1 MENYELLIAHWCS
14 RNDHMICLE
23 SRAPHLVSPCRVNK
37 SNQIIIHVN
46 KINARA
52 LLFQFLNLAI
62 LRLGKWTNHE
72 LRSGS
77 RAITWSSSMCPVAVA
92 VATRRQQSADLPSTS
107 TGTASTFT
115 GTSRTSHSPSTRLAL
130 VPHLG
135 PIRASL
141 RKPTINCANMFS
153 FICLCVCECV
163 LHAHITATTPTS
175 GRLPQSGPFPVLAAL
190 SCTWRNKQNLSS
202 CIKNTWELYAIICIT
217 LD

>member
-1 MENYELLIAHWCS
+1 MENYAKLAHWCS

-23 SRAPHLVSPCRVNK
+23 SRATHLVSPCRVNK

-46 KINARA
+46 KINARSA
-52 LLFQFLNLAI
+52 ISISQFGNFAI
-62 LRLGKWTNHE
+62 RQMNANHE

-77 RAITWSSSMCPVAVA
+77 RAITWSSSMCPVADVVV
-92 VATRRQQSADLPSTS
+92 VATPAISRLTQR

-115 GTSRTSHSPSTRLAL
+115 GTSRTSHSRNTRLAL

-153 FICLCVCECV
+153 FVCLCVWVCV
-163 LHAHITATTPTS
+163 TRP
-175 GRLPQSGPFPVLAAL
+175 RLGDFPKVGPFSVPAAL

-202 CIKNTWELYAIICIT
+202 CIRNTWELYAIICIT